1 MHNINII
8 LLPVEAMRKIQELEQ
23 DLNNT
28 KMTCRSTR
36 YDLKNANNELA
47 IGGLTISG
55 LHRRRSEVNVS
66 LYE

>member
-1 MHNINII
+1 MLNTHI
-8 LLPVEAMRKIQELEQ
+8 LFLPVEAMRKIQELEQ

-28 KMTCRSTR
+28 KMTCRGTR

-55 LHRRRSEVNVS
+55 LHRRRSEVTVS
-66 LYE
+66 TAE